1 MWALLREDG
10 SEFLLLQEDRFKE
23 ILRGYSEQDIVG
35 VELKHTWNKSI
46 EELEKVVLE
55 NADFLLSYPFF
66 QKIIT
71 KGNFSN
77 IKDYIKQEIERIK
90 KSRKQGETT
99 ISRVETKK
107 PDGTPVVYESKPIP
121 NEKIIE
127 LELFIKL
134 WIYYNLIQ
142 EKIKK
147 EIKRTP
153 KIKNIDKLPAN
164 SIFTN
169 LQNLNKEII
178 KESKTKVVFKV
189 EGLKTSQVAIMLS
202 LYYAIL
208 YCISEGINQED
219 SRTFSFNLDNLMEII
234 GLPKRRWGDKG
245 RGYSNEQKEEVLWL
259 LGNVIGQPLRGEIRS
274 INEEGR
280 EIIKKLLGT
289 DVSNNDILFFNPFAV
304 FYSILYDGERGYIKN
319 ANIKVVLHPLFSP
332 YEIYSFKTNIFKS
345 KLDDPHYRI
354 FAIWLANGKRL
365 GEKTK
370 TTPEEVFSIAE
381 IDIDYKH
388 PDRMKEKFKKLLDRA
403 KKEEIIEDYKI
414 EKYSGSNFKEWLE
427 SKYIIFFNQR
437 REQKK

>member
-121 NEKIIE
+121 NKKIIE

-345 KLDDPHYRI
+345 ELDDPHYRI

-365 GEKTK
+365 GKKTK

>member
-345 KLDDPHYRI
+345 ELDDPHYRI

-365 GEKTK
+365 GKKTK

-414 EKYSGSNFKEWLE
+414 EKYSGRNFKDWLE
-427 SKYIIFFNQR
+427 SKCTIFFNQR
-437 REQKK
+437 RG